1 MKRLRHWPT
10 FQNGWSR
17 RVAEV
22 RAQSTTWAARRDPQ
36 PSTVS
41 APGRAEGPARASATL
56 RDALTDAKALSAVTS
71 ILGSPGTLLSG
82 AGPVQYALA
91 AVLVIAAL
99 AGVWWLVRGRA
110 A

>member
-22 RAQSTTWAARRDPQ
+22 RAQSTAWAARRDPQ
-36 PSTVS
+36 PSTVA
-41 APGRAEGPARASATL
+41 APARAEGPARASATL
-56 RDALTDAKALSAVTS
+56 RDALTDAKALSAVTG
-71 ILGSPGTLLSG
+71 ILGSAGTLLSG
-82 AGPVQYALA
+82 HGPVQYAIA
-91 AVLVIAAL
+91 AVMVIAAL